1 MRIWTSEHT
10 FQHPWETVVNAAWQK
25 YPNPITQSVVGVDIV
40 DRYVDRNG
48 VLKTHRLLST
58 SWGLQPWVTR
68 IVGIDRTCFASEI
81 SEVDPRSKRMT
92 LQTRNLTFCNI
103 VSIDE
108 NLTYCPDP
116 KDKSSTLLKQE
127 AIVNVKGI
135 PLSSYLEGILT
146 DTISNNAGKGRQ
158 AMEWVIGK
166 LKGEAKDL
174 TEEAKKCMDSVL
186 PTNHSTATSL

>member
-1 MRIWTSEHT
+1 MRIWTSEYI

-25 YPNPITQSVVGVDIV
+25 YPNPINQSVVGVDVV
-40 DRYVDRNG
+40 DRFVDQNG
-48 VLKTHRLLST
+48 ILKTHRLLST
-58 SWGLQPWVTR
+58 SWGLQPWVTK
-68 IVGIDRTCFASEI
+68 IVGMDRTCFASEV
-81 SEVDPRSKRMT
+81 SEVDPHSKRMT

-108 NLTYCPDP
+108 NLTYCPHP
-116 KDKSSTLLKQE
+116 TNKSSTLLKQE

-146 DTISNNAGKGRQ
+146 DTISRNAGKGRQ

-174 TEEAKKCMDSVL
+174 SQEAKKCMDSVL
-186 PTNHSTATSL
+186 PPNHPSL